1 MKKLSKVKN
10 LLAENWNKFW
20 AFSFAAY
27 FGMLASIAPA
37 LATDSSGAIQDG
49 INNGAEQLWNI
60 LKSIVAPIAVV
71 FLGWA
76 GVKTLF
82 FGERGMDGAKST
94 VITIIIVLALVLL
107 APLVITQIKSWF
119 ESASGWSF

>member
-10 LLAENWNKFW
+10 LLAAKWNKLW

-27 FGMLASIAPA
+27 CGMLSSIAPA
-37 LATDSSGAIQDG
+37 FADSGGGDIASGISK
-49 INNGAEQLWNI
+49 GAQSLWDI
-60 LKSIVAPIAVV
+60 LTSIVAPIAVV

-82 FGERGMDGAKST
+82 FGERGMDSAKST

-107 APLVITQIKSWF
+107 APIVIKQIASWF
-119 ESASGWSF
+119 PKASWNFN